1 MPMRV
6 SSASSISIRSAR
18 AATSGSAT
26 AARICERC
34 ASPNQ
39 PPSCRAWPSTRCS
52 WGASSPRA
60 RSAPAKRSGSDSART
75 AASTCS
81 SVNTALILGPQG
93 VQDLRGRADVSCVGR
108 AVSSLP
114 VTGPAARVG
123 WRDLESELMHVLEER
138 QIEPV
143 FQPLV
148 DLDTGRVVAYE
159 ALARGP
165 RGGALESPAAL
176 FAVAREADM
185 LGELDCVCRASAV
198 RTAVAAGLPEGT
210 GLFVNIEPDALA
222 TPCPVDLAADLE
234 PPPGL
239 QPFVEI
245 TERALTAQ
253 PAELLG
259 EIARLRERGWGVALD
274 DVGADTRSLALMPLL
289 QPDVIKLDLRLV
301 QEQPTTEV
309 AEIVNG
315 VLAERERSGATIL
328 AEGIENDAHL
338 DTARALGA
346 QLGQGWLL
354 GR

>member
-1 MPMRV
+1 MR
-6 SSASSISIRSAR
+6 
-18 AATSGSAT
+18 
-26 AARICERC
+26 
-34 ASPNQ
+34 
-39 PPSCRAWPSTRCS
+39 
-52 WGASSPRA
+52 
-60 RSAPAKRSGSDSART
+60 
-75 AASTCS
+75 
-81 SVNTALILGPQG
+81 
-93 VQDLRGRADVSCVGR
+93 CVDR

-138 QIEPV
+138 QIAPV

-185 LGELDCVCRASAV
+185 LSELDCVCRARAV

-222 TPCPVDLAADLE
+222 APCPVDLAADLE

-354 GR
+354 GRPGPLPESSPRPARPRGGSATSRSRAPRRPSGPSPPGATCGARTRPCCSP